1 MTKMS
6 DSREARR
13 EQIEA
18 AMFSLGRILLEI
30 DLVILRL
37 QQAMKHYPATHR
49 LIEPVLAYVTA
60 WRMRIEAA
68 QTTLRWVW
76 DFSNAHHWWSK

>member
-13 EQIEA
+13 ERIEA
-18 AMFSLGRILLEI
+18 AMFSMGRILLEI

-49 LIEPVLAYVTA
+49 LLEPALNYLDV
-60 WRMRIEAA
+60 WRTRIEDV
-68 QTTLRWVW
+68 QSTLRWFW
-76 DFSNAHHWWSK
+76 DFGNSHYWWS